1 MDPQNL
7 ARLFARDISK
17 LRDEINAYAS
27 DAALWQPSA
36 GITNT
41 GGTLSL
47 HLCGN
52 LRHFIGHVLGGT
64 GYVRDRDK
72 EFSTR
77 DVTKKELTAIVD
89 QTAAE
94 VQSAL
99 SGFSENRMQEQFP
112 KDIGG
117 TVSTTE
123 YALLHLFGHF
133 SYHLGQINYHRRMT
147 SK

>member
-1 MDPQNL
+1 M

-17 LRDEINAYAS
+17 LRNEISLYPGDAS
-27 DAALWQPSA
+27 LWQQAA

-64 GYVRDRDK
+64 GYVRERDK

-77 DVTKKELTAIVD
+77 DLTRSELTAQID
-89 QTAAE
+89 LTAAE
-94 VQSAL
+94 VQAAL
-99 SGFSENRMQEQFP
+99 SGFPEIRMQEEFP

-117 TVSTTE
+117 AITSTE
-123 YALLHLFGHF
+123 YALLHLYGHL